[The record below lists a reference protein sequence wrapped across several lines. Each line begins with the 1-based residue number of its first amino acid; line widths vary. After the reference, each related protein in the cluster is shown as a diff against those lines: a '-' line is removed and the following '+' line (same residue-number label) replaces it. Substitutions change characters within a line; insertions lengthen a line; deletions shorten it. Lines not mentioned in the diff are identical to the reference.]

1 MKRGLKIGIISGASV
16 IGVAIITL
24 VTIALIKTSSF
35 KDSLTG
41 FTDQAAATASMKA
54 YETDYQTLVNDATD
68 ASDYYKFWTYGDY
81 EDQFAE
87 LLGKAEE
94 ADRKTTSFQKNVS
107 DLKTKFDALYSLGKY
122 KSDVDSAF
130 TQADSYA
137 RDFRLDMYDKS
148 VKNLETLL
156 ASATDVNKKMAK
168 YVIAFK
174 ESTAKLNDNSYILG
188 DLESEFSEAKNDAIR
203 SIEEFDETAASKAVA
218 RYAQLIDRI
227 LENTTELVR
236 EYTDEVDELV
246 EHAYDYGYSEF
257 DINRVNDIRNRFKE
271 AADSEDYTKMEEE
284 YNNLNAWI
292 EDTDSVLYG
301 YTDKTLKWV
310 QADVSDNDS
319 VKLYMSSTAG
329 DSYDL
334 KLEDFVVYENDGGV
348 WNERKATDISQ
359 IRGAMSIDLVVDV
372 SSSMWDDFYTM
383 QCAVENFIN
392 STSSDTK
399 LGLSTI
405 GTIYERFQT
414 MTNNKENIR
423 NSLWSLNCDGLT
435 SLYQSLY
442 SSVVYTASQ
451 TGSRCVVAFTDGDN
465 VPYGTGYDYSAQD
478 VIDVSK
484 YYQVPVYII
493 GVGYNVNSSS
503 LRNIAESTGGLY
515 FENIGV
521 SRLSDV
527 YAEIYEKLGHLYAL
541 TYLTDMPNDVSRTIY
556 VRYTD
561 IANGVSAIIDGVLEA
576 ETLQDAYHASEI
588 DGNDVLRY
596 YTETSY
602 LSSDDLLKLGD
613 SLDKLQTIINI
624 YFAHYGYKFS
634 TQTALDTMIS
644 LGVIKKNGKLDNDAV
659 LKKMKND
666 RIVYQ
671 NLSALFNFRYEL
683 IFKVASQ
690 LYYSN
695 PGISYDQMRIAVH
708 EYFGE
713 TNQNRFSYDVKA
725 AWSAPH

>member
-1 MKRGLKIGIISGASV
+1 MKRGLKIGIICGASV

-35 KDSLTG
+35 KDSLTD
-41 FTDQAAATASMKA
+41 FTDKAAAAASMKA
-54 YETDYQTLVNDATD
+54 YENDYQTLVNDATD

-81 EDQFAE
+81 EDKFAE
-87 LLGKAEE
+87 LLGQADE
-94 ADRKTTSFQKNVS
+94 ADRKTTAFRGSVAE
-107 DLKTKFDALYSLGKY
+107 LKTKFDALYSLGKY
-122 KSDVDSAF
+122 KSDVDSEF
-130 TQADSYA
+130 TRADGYA
-137 RDFRLDMYDKS
+137 RDFKLDMYDKS
-148 VKNLETLL
+148 LKNLETLL

-174 ESTAKLNDNSYILG
+174 ESTEKLNGSAYILG
-188 DLESEFSEAKNDAIR
+188 DLEGEFNEAKNDAKKA
-203 SIEEFDETAASKAVA
+203 IEEFDESKVSKAVA
-218 RYAQLIDRI
+218 RYAKLIDQI
-227 LENTTELVR
+227 LENTQELVTT
-236 EYTDEVDELV
+236 YKDNADDLVD
-246 EHAYDYGYSEF
+246 HAIDYGYSEF
-257 DINRVNDIRNRFKE
+257 DKTMVNNLRDRVKE
-271 AADSEDYTKMEEE
+271 AAESEDYARMEEE
-284 YNNLNAWI
+284 YANLTSWI
-292 EDTDSVLYG
+292 DDTDAALFG
-301 YTDKTLKWV
+301 YAENTLKWV
-310 QADVSDNDS
+310 QADVSDDDS
-319 VKLYMSSTAG
+319 VKLYMSSTAD

-334 KLEDFVVYENDGGV
+334 KLEDFVVYENDGGN

-359 IRGAMSIDLVVDV
+359 IRGMMSIDLVADV

-383 QCAVENFIN
+383 QCAVESFIN

-405 GTIYERFQT
+405 GTIYERHQT
-414 MTNNKENIR
+414 MTGNKEMIR

-493 GVGYNVNSSS
+493 GIGYNVNSYT

-521 SRLSDV
+521 SKLADV
-527 YAEIYEKLGHLYAL
+527 YAEIYEKLGRLYAL
-541 TYLTDMPNDVSRTIY
+541 TYLTDMANDVSRTIY

-561 IANGVSAIIDGVLEA
+561 IENGMSAVIDGVLEA
-576 ETLQDAYHASEI
+576 ETLQDAYHASDI
-588 DGNDVLRY
+588 DGSDVLSY

-634 TQTALDTMIS
+634 TDAALDKMIS
-644 LGVIKKNGKLDNDAV
+644 LGVIKKNGKLDNDSV

-666 RIVYQ
+666 KIVYQ
-671 NLSALFNFRYEL
+671 NLSALFNFRYEM

-695 PGISYDQMRIAVH
+695 PGISYDQMRVTVH
-708 EYFGE
+708 EHFGE
-713 TNQNRFSYDVKA
+713 SNQNRFSYDVKA
-725 AWSAPH
+725 AWSALH